1 MVGRLNNVTFKLI
14 RVSTGLTQREFAD
27 TIGYSFALI
36 SHIETGLKP
45 VSKKVSDT
53 VAAICN
59 LDAADFAALEV
70 VARIGQG
77 ND

>member
-1 MVGRLNNVTFKLI
+1 MVGRLNNVTFKLV

-27 TIGYSFALI
+27 KIGYSFALI

-53 VAAICN
+53 VAVIYN
-59 LDAADFAALEV
+59 LDAADFAALDV